1 VKFGDGSDSRKA
13 ARLYGPPGLPA
24 GPELDALVLQ
34 SVPELG
40 QKRSEAAPAY
50 STNMGLAW
58 DVAEAVGKRVGGDFM
73 LVRNG
78 RGPYRCRL
86 LRGAEAEVF
95 GEGPTAPLAICR
107 AVLKLSPR

>member
-1 VKFGDGSDSRKA
+1 VKFVDGSDSRTT
-13 ARLYGPPGLPA
+13 ARLYSPPGPPA

-34 SVPELG
+34 TVPELE
-40 QKRSEAAPAY
+40 QKRSGDAPAY
-50 STNMGLAW
+50 STDMGLAW
-58 DVAEAVGKRVGGDFM
+58 EVAEAVAKRVGGDFM